1 MSNITLSVPGDVLH
15 NTKIIAA
22 EQRTTVNS
30 LVRAYLVQLSNQRTK
45 VKTAMA
51 ELREMSE
58 TAPARLGSDFKWDRE
73 SLYDR

>member
-1 MSNITLSVPGDVLH
+1 MSNITLNVPDDVLH
-15 NTKIIAA
+15 NAKVIAA
-22 EQRTTVNS
+22 EQRTSVNA

-45 VKTAMA
+45 VKAAMA

-58 TAPARLGSDFKWDRE
+58 TTEARLGPDFKWNRD